1 MPEGLT
7 AHEHAEPHLVAAC
20 ERDLGGDGVSGEHE
34 RRAHDR
40 SVLDVARRTPHVAR
54 CDHGCLRALL
64 DREHGEAKTR
74 AARWEGRLVVD
85 DRVSH
90 ILVVAESPELDFA
103 VNRRI
108 EAALRALKA
117 DYELTVPMPT
127 TDDPHDTTR
136 TPGDVVPLKD

>member
-1 MPEGLT
+1 MVRAQRVSYVPTMTPPVAPLWAYT
-7 AHEHAEPHLVAAC
+7 YKLVPPQPAS
-20 ERDLGGDGVSGEHE
+20 RL
-34 RRAHDR
+34 RAI
-40 SVLDVARRTPHVAR
+40 
-54 CDHGCLRALL
+54 RALL

-117 DYELTVPMPT
+117 DYELTVPMPM
-127 TDDPHDTTR
+127 TDDPPDAAPAMSAKVALR
-136 TPGDVVPLKD
+136 D